1 MRHADLL
8 EQAHQHPRVLV
19 AMAGPTMRWS
29 PVERQC
35 PALRNR
41 SGRPKMLAG
50 SYVVDSSASSLIFAA
65 AALAITQALLS

>member
-1 MRHADLL
+1 
-8 EQAHQHPRVLV
+8 
-19 AMAGPTMRWS
+19 MAGPTMRWS
-29 PVERQC
+29 PAERQS